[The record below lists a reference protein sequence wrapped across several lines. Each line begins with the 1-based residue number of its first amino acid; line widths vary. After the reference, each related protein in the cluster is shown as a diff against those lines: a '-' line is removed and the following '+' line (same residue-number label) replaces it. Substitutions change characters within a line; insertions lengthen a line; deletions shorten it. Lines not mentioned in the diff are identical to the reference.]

1 MSKRV
6 FHHPAEESQS
16 GRKYWRSLGQLSETP
31 EFRGWLEREFPQGA
45 SELESSEV
53 SRRNFVQLM
62 GASVALAGMS
72 LSACRRPI
80 KQLVPFSRGVEW
92 SVPGKA
98 LFFASSFPTRR
109 GALPVLVTTH
119 DGRPTKIEGNP
130 EHPASQGATDVWAQ
144 SSLLDLYNPHRASKF
159 KVAGADSDRK
169 AFLDALNQAVAK
181 TADGTGLAFLVD
193 ENHGPSRESLRGAI
207 TKKLPKARWFSSEV
221 FGNAASVEA
230 SGLAF
235 GVGLTARPALAA
247 ADKIL
252 AVDFDFLGHEGTVQ
266 DSKGFAKRRKTDKSA
281 DSMNRL
287 YVVENRYTVTGGMA
301 DHRLRIKASACGPF
315 LRSLADEV
323 VKATGDQ
330 PLKDALTS
338 CKLDQLPGN
347 EKWVAECAADLV
359 ASKGKSLVL
368 VGAGQSVAA
377 QVLGYCINRALGAL
391 GATLIVSR
399 SPVAP
404 IESYSAFLGAL
415 QSGAGIKAV
424 VVLSGNPAYAK
435 PGDVNFEELSKGLD
449 TLAVLASSEDETV
462 KLAGLVAP
470 KAHYLE
476 EWSDGFAADGSVVIG
491 QPSILPIF
499 GGISELEVLAS
510 IAGVTETPHQLV
522 QRVHR
527 ELGGKDWVKNLRD
540 GFYGKPSS
548 HEAIAAG
555 TLGNVPSPAKA
566 AEGFEIVFVNDSK
579 VDDGR
584 YVSNGWLQE
593 LPDPITKLTW
603 DNAALISP
611 QTAKELGVSNGDWLD
626 IKSTSGRAV
635 KVPALIAPGH
645 AEKSVTVAIGYG
657 RSDASP
663 VGRGVG
669 FDVFPIQTVGLSRI
683 VPGTVSKSSGKTHAL
698 AITQEHGALEGRGAD
713 ITRETTI
720 DGWRKNADSHPDFIK
735 KAGID
740 AHTPDNFSLYSNPP
754 LDDIYAWG
762 MAVDLS
768 LCTGCSA
775 CMVACQAENNIP
787 VVGKEQVII
796 GREMHWIRTDRY
808 FAGDQGE
815 TAEPEMVSQPMMC
828 QHCENA
834 PCETVCPVNATVHS
848 EDGLNVMAYN
858 RCIGT
863 RYCANNCPFKVRRF
877 NFFDYNQRPLDNL
890 YKWNLINE
898 KGMAET
904 LKMSKNPNVT
914 VRMRGVME
922 KCTFCVQ
929 RVQEA
934 KIAAKVS
941 VKDSGKAPQ
950 VPVDSFTS
958 ACAQVCPT
966 DAITFGD
973 IKQKDSR
980 LNQLKDSQRGYR
992 LFEYLNTQNRVWY
1005 LARVKNP
1012 NPKMP
1017 DAGKNGA
1024 FMNQGH

>member
-6 FHHPAEESQS
+6 FHHPTEDQS
-16 GRKYWRSLGQLSETP
+16 TGRKYWRSLGQISESP
-31 EFRGWLEREFPQGA
+31 EFKGWLEREFPQGA
-45 SELESSEV
+45 SELNESEV
-53 SRRNFVQLM
+53 TRRNFVQLM

-72 LSACRRPI
+72 LSACRRPL
-80 KQLVPFSRGVEW
+80 KQLVPFSKGLEW

-98 LFFASSFPTRR
+98 LFFASSYPTRR

-144 SSLLDLYNPHRASKF
+144 SSLLDLYNPHRANRFVVTGVESNREGFIKSLEVALSKT
-159 KVAGADSDRK
+159 K
-169 AFLDALNQAVAK
+169 
-181 TADGTGLAFLVD
+181 DGSGLAFLVD
-193 ENHGPSRESLRGAI
+193 ENHGPTRESLRALVS
-207 TKKLPKARWFSSEV
+207 TKFPKARWFSSEV
-221 FGNAASVEA
+221 FGASASLEAAALSFG
-230 SGLAF
+230 SGL
-235 GVGLTARPALAA
+235 VARPVLGA

-252 AVDFDFLGHEGTVQ
+252 SVDCDFLGNEGTVQ
-266 DSKGFAKRRKTDKSA
+266 DAKGFAKRRKTLKATDA
-281 DSMNRL
+281 MNRL
-287 YVVENRYTVTGGMA
+287 YAVENRYTVTGGMA
-301 DHRLRIKASACGPF
+301 DHRLRLRTSSHASF
-315 LRSLADEV
+315 LRSLAEEV
-323 VKATGDQ
+323 QKVTGDQ
-330 PLKDALTS
+330 MLRDGITASKIEPLS
-338 CKLDQLPGN
+338 GS
-347 EKWVAECAADLV
+347 EKWVSECATDLV
-359 ASKGKSLVL
+359 QSKGKALVL
-368 VGAGQSVAA
+368 VGGQQPVAA
-377 QVLGYCINRALGAL
+377 QVLGHLINRALGAL
-391 GATLIVSR
+391 GSTVLIAKN
-399 SPVAP
+399 PVKSLEP
-404 IESYSAFLGAL
+404 YGAFLAAL
-415 QSGAGIKAV
+415 QSNALKGLIA
-424 VVLSGNPAYAK
+424 LSGNPAYAK
-435 PGDVNFEELSKGLD
+435 PGDLNFAESVKSLDFFIVLS
-449 TLAVLASSEDETV
+449 TSEDETS
-462 KLAGLVAP
+462 KLASAVAP

-476 EWSDGFAADGSVVIG
+476 EWNDGFAADGSVVIG

-499 GGISELEVLAS
+499 GGVSELEILALV
-510 IAGVTETPHQLV
+510 AGVKDTPHELV
-522 QRVHR
+522 QKSHQDS
-527 ELGGKDWVKNLRD
+527 GGKDWAKNLRD
-540 GFYGKPSS
+540 GFYGKPSAS
-548 HEAIAAG
+548 ETVGAA
-555 TLGNVPSPAKA
+555 TLSLPAPPKSI
-566 AEGFEIVFVNDSK
+566 EGYEVVFVNDSK

-584 YVSNGWLQE
+584 YISNGWLQE

-603 DNAALISP
+603 DNAALVSP
-611 QTAKELGVSNGDWLD
+611 QSAKELAVATGDWIE
-626 IKSTSGRAV
+626 IKATSGRAV
-635 KVPALIAPGH
+635 KVPVLVAPGH
-645 AEKSVTVAIGYG
+645 ADKSLTVAIGYG
-657 RSDASP
+657 RTDSSP

-669 FDVFPIQTVGLSRI
+669 FDVFPIQTVSVSR
-683 VPGTVSKSSGKTHAL
+683 VTSATVAKVAGKQHQL
-698 AITQEHGALEGRGAD
+698 AVTQEHGALEGRGAD
-713 ITRETTI
+713 ITRETSLENWKTNSE
-720 DGWRKNADSHPDFIK
+720 KNPEFIK

-754 LDDIYAWG
+754 LDDVHGWG

-787 VVGKEQVII
+787 IVGKEQVII

-808 FAGDQGE
+808 FAGDHND
-815 TAEPEMVSQPMMC
+815 TTDPEMVSQPMMC

-898 KGMAET
+898 KGMSET

-929 RVQEA
+929 RIQEA

-941 VKDSGKAPQ
+941 VKDSGKVPQ

-973 IKQKDSR
+973 IKQKESK

-1017 DAGKNGA
+1017 DAAKNGA
-1024 FMNQGH
+1024 FMTQGH

>member
-6 FHHPAEESQS
+6 FHHPSEEQAS
-16 GRKYWRSLGQLSETP
+16 GRKYWRSLGQLSESP
-31 EFRGWLEREFPQGA
+31 EFKGWLEREFPQGA
-45 SELESSEV
+45 SELNENEV

-72 LSACRRPI
+72 LSACRRPL
-80 KQLVPFSRGVEW
+80 KQLVPFSKGLEW

-144 SSLLDLYNPHRASKF
+144 SSLLDLYNPHRANQF
-159 KVAGADSDRK
+159 KVAGAQSDREGFFK
-169 AFLDALNQAVAK
+169 ELENVVSK
-181 TADGTGLAFLVD
+181 SGDGSGLAFVID
-193 ENHGPSRESLRGAI
+193 ENHGPSRESLRSAVS
-207 TKKLPKARWFSSEV
+207 KKLPKARWFSSEI
-221 FGNAASVEA
+221 FGESLAVEAASM
-230 SGLAF
+230 AF
-235 GVGLTARPALAA
+235 GAGMISRPNLSLAE
-247 ADKIL
+247 KIL

-266 DSKGFAKRRKTDKSA
+266 DAKGFAKRRKTLKSSDA
-281 DSMNRL
+281 MNRL

-301 DHRLRIKASACGPF
+301 DHRLRLRASGHASF
-315 LRSLADEV
+315 LRSLAEEV
-323 VKATGDQ
+323 QKATGDQ
-330 PLKDALTS
+330 SLREGIVASKIEALS
-338 CKLDQLPGN
+338 GS
-347 EKWVAECAADLV
+347 EKWVSECAADLV
-359 ASKGKSLVL
+359 QSKGKSLVL
-368 VGAGQSVAA
+368 VGGQQSIGA
-377 QVLGYCINRALGAL
+377 QVLGHLINRALGAV
-391 GATLIVSR
+391 GSTLTVAKN
-399 SPVAP
+399 PVKP
-404 IESYSAFLGAL
+404 LESYAVFLASLQANAL
-415 QSGAGIKAV
+415 KGL
-424 VVLSGNPAYAK
+424 VVLSGNPGYAK
-435 PGDVNFEELSKGLD
+435 PGDISFADSVKGLD
-449 TLAVLASSEDETV
+449 FFVILSASDDESSKLAS
-462 KLAGLVAP
+462 AVAP

-476 EWSDGFAADGSVVIG
+476 EWNDGFAADGSVVIG

-499 GGISELEVLAS
+499 GGVSELEILAA
-510 IAGVTETPHQLV
+510 IAGLKQTPHEVVKQSH
-522 QRVHR
+522 QSA
-527 ELGGKDWVKNLRD
+527 GGKDWVKNLRD
-540 GFYGKPSS
+540 GFYGKPFSS
-548 HEAIAAG
+548 ETVGAP
-555 TLGNVPSPAKA
+555 TLSLPAPVKSTD
-566 AEGFEIVFVNDSK
+566 GFEIVFVSDSK

-611 QTAKELGVSNGDWLD
+611 QSAKELSVGTGDWVEL
-626 IKSTSGRAV
+626 KSSSGRAV
-635 KVPALIAPGH
+635 KVPVLVAPGH
-645 AEKSVTVAIGYG
+645 ADKSVTVVIGYG
-657 RSDASP
+657 RADSSP
-663 VGRGVG
+663 VGKGVG
-669 FDVFPIQTVGLSRI
+669 FDVFPIQTVSISRI
-683 VPGTVSKSSGKTHAL
+683 VSGTVTKVSGKPHQL

-713 ITRETTI
+713 ITRETSLEN
-720 DGWRKNADSHPDFIK
+720 WKANSESHPDFIK

-754 LDDIYAWG
+754 LDDVHGWG

-787 VVGKEQVII
+787 IVGKEQVII

-808 FAGDQGE
+808 FAGDQHD
-815 TAEPEMVSQPMMC
+815 TTEPEMVSQPMMC

-898 KGMAET
+898 KGMSDT

-929 RVQEA
+929 RIQEA
-934 KIAAKVS
+934 KIAAKVM
-941 VKDSGKAPQ
+941 VKDSGKVPQ

-973 IKQKDSR
+973 IKQKDSK

-1017 DAGKNGA
+1017 DAAKNGA
-1024 FMNQGH
+1024 FMTQGH